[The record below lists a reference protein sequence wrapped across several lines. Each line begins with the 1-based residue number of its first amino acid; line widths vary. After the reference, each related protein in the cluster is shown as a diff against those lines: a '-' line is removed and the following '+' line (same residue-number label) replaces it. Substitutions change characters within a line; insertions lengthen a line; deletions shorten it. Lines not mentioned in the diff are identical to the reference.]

1 MQKITSTTGLKNA
14 IQLLEAEQAVNQL
27 QLKEQFQI
35 TYSGF
40 KPVNLIKNSL
50 NDIATSPYLIDNIL
64 NTAIGLAT
72 GSLSKKIFVG
82 TSGNMVRRLVGSVL
96 QFGVINF
103 VALHHD
109 EIRTFSQFLF
119 KHFLHKKE
127 ANSKMP

>member
-14 IQLLEAEQAVNQL
+14 IQLLEAEQASNQL

-35 TYSGF
+35 TYSSF

-64 NTAIGLAT
+64 NTAVGLAT

-82 TSGNMVRRLVGSVL
+82 ASGNMVRKLVGSVL

-119 KHFLHKKE
+119 KNFLHKKE